1 MHRLSTVWIMVVVVA
16 AVAALEGWTGAA
28 LHPRIL
34 RTVMAG
40 MSRIAGYAVVAFADF
55 CSFPS
60 KRRER
65 SPSEDR
71 RDLKRR

>member
-1 MHRLSTVWIMVVVVA
+1 MVVVVA
-16 AVAALEGWTGAA
+16 AAAAVVVVVVALEGWTGAV
-28 LHPRIL
+28 LHPRIST
-34 RTVMAG
+34 TVMAG
-40 MSRIAGYAVVAFADF
+40 KSRVGGGGNATVTFADF
-55 CSFPS
+55 WSVSS

>member
-1 MHRLSTVWIMVVVVA
+1 MAAAVAVVVV
-16 AVAALEGWTGAA
+16 VVALEGWTGAV
-28 LHPRIL
+28 LHPRIST
-34 RTVMAG
+34 TVMAG
-40 MSRIAGYAVVAFADF
+40 KSRVGGTQPFTFADF
-55 CSFPS
+55 WSVSS